1 MAKILV
7 VSTNVEKYDTADR
20 ATGVWLGEVTHFVE
34 AVTKAGHEV
43 DYVSPKG
50 GYVPID
56 PASLKAADDT
66 DWKWYHND
74 TFKQR
79 ALADTLKPT
88 DVNPADYAAI
98 YYVGGHG
105 AMWDFKNNNEL
116 KQLAESIYAN
126 GGYVTGVCHGVV
138 GLVNLVDP
146 SSGRRI
152 IEGKKVTGFSTM
164 EERLNGTKKQMPY
177 LAQDALSECGA
188 KYKSKRPMKSHVR
201 VDGRV
206 ITGQNPPS
214 AKKVGEQLVAALQ
227 Q

>member
-1 MAKILV
+1 M
-7 VSTNVEKYDTADR
+7 
-20 ATGVWLGEVTHFVE
+20 
-34 AVTKAGHEV
+34 
-43 DYVSPKG
+43 
-50 GYVPID
+50 
-56 PASLKAADDT
+56 
-66 DWKWYHND
+66 
-74 TFKQR
+74 
-79 ALADTLKPT
+79 
-88 DVNPADYAAI
+88 
-98 YYVGGHG
+98 
-105 AMWDFKNNNEL
+105 
-116 KQLAESIYAN
+116 
-126 GGYVTGVCHGVV
+126 CHGVV

-214 AKKVGEQLVAALQ
+214 AKKVGEQLAAALQ